1 MMFKK
6 IKIWCI
12 GFLIM
17 AVSIPTFATLFD
29 FYGDWDNFLW
39 VGLGVLL
46 AAIYMLISFKRL
58 KQQPQ
63 YKTNHKISDKMLKH
77 YQDAGMSD
85 DEIDFFRETM
95 HQAEIEVQALA
106 TNMQAL
112 PKLKAIDLNQET
124 TRVSQ
129 AMFQAIVKEPKRLH
143 LASDF
148 LYRHLPSINELTRKF
163 IEISHHEVKTADTY
177 AVLDKSAEAIDALS
191 QQIKQDY
198 ATFVADDLDD
208 LDTEISVAKQQT
220 TPDHKEEN

>member
-1 MMFKK
+1 MFKK

-12 GFLIM
+12 GFLI
-17 AVSIPTFATLFD
+17 VPLSCLILGLLFH
-29 FYGDWDNFLW
+29 YQGDWIDFLY
-39 VGLGVLL
+39 VGIGLLL
-46 AAIYMLISFKRL
+46 ALIYMKINFNHLKR
-58 KQQPQ
+58 QPQ

-85 DEIDFFRETM
+85 DEIDFFRSTM